1 MCTLRGD
8 VYFQLQYVWNLL
20 GNPGSKHLVDC
31 LFLRFYGENLI
42 SVITWSAIV
51 FTSVSRRRAPK
62 TSESIRT
69 RLSLL
74 LGKTCSFQKHYVLT
88 QLLWWV
94 MSPTPISPSTVVYV
108 HEVRPHNKSRAFD
121 LHIGYCTLGE
131 LREDRDCSSPPIVC
145 LQTLTAISFQDKKTL
160 NVTR

>member
-1 MCTLRGD
+1 MCTLQGD

-42 SVITWSAIV
+42 SIITWSAIV

-74 LGKTCSFQKHYVLT
+74 LGKTCIFEKYYVST

-94 MSPTPISPSTVVYV
+94 MASVSPSTVVYV
-108 HEVRPHNKSRAFD
+108 HEVRPHNKPKTFD
-121 LHIGYCTLGE
+121 LHIGYFTLGE